1 MLKTVK
7 NIIQKKKTIKG
18 IKCLANSK
26 GSDSTCY
33 NHSNVVKMANDW
45 NTYLEHNYFQ
55 GGKDKHPG
63 SKKEKFKIKNIE
75 KKDTKTLWNILN
87 YINTQ
92 FFNCHNE
99 YCWSNLPYIKGKSSL
114 LSRFIPRKPRIWL
127 KDNNTW
133 LNTNDIENV
142 LYQYEK
148 RFPEFKFL
156 GVSPIDYDYQY
167 YGNCVSEDICNL
179 NIKKQFNDKKKYL
192 IGIVFN
198 LDRHNEPGSHWVAV
212 FADLKKKEVYYYD
225 SYGLR
230 PPYEIRVLMNKIS
243 QMGNFI
249 PNVDTNKSK
258 TGECLDNCHLGS
270 NVFKSYYNN
279 VRHQYKNSECGVYS
293 MHFIISFLEG
303 QTFDQII
310 NNIKTDD
317 EINKYR
323 DIYYHDFRC

>member
-1 MLKTVK
+1 MFKTIKRLKMRNK
-7 NIIQKKKTIKG
+7 SIKG
-18 IKCLANSK
+18 IKCFANSK
-26 GSDSTCY
+26 GYNSSCY
-33 NHSNVVKMANDW
+33 NQTNLTKMANDW
-45 NTYLEHNYFQ
+45 NKYLDNTFLQ
-55 GGKDKHPG
+55 GGK
-63 SKKEKFKIKNIE
+63 SKDIKSNKDKFKIKNIE
-75 KKDTKTLWNILN
+75 KKDSKTLWNIIN
-87 YINTQ
+87 YINTK
-92 FFNCHNE
+92 FFNCQNE

-114 LSRFIPRKPRIWL
+114 LAQFIPRKPRVWL

-156 GVSPIDYDYQY
+156 GVSPIDYNYQY
-167 YGNCVSEDICNL
+167 YGNCVSEEICHL
-179 NIKKQFNDKKKYL
+179 DIKKQFNEKKKNL
-192 IGIVFN
+192 LGIIFN

-212 FADLKKKEVYYYD
+212 FANLKKKEVYYYD

-230 PPYEIRVLMNKIS
+230 PPYEIRVLMRDIT
-243 QMGNFI
+243 QLGNFI
-249 PNVDTNKSK
+249 SEEDLNKSK
-258 TGECLDNCHLGS
+258 TGECLDNCNLES

-310 NNIKTDD
+310 NNIITDD
-317 EINKYR
+317 EINKFR
-323 DIYYHDFRC
+323 DIYYHDFSC